1 MSKRKI
7 VVTGAAGYV
16 AGRMLPALQERY
28 ETVTLLDV
36 KTRPIAKAKKSQ
48 ESTSPI

>member
-28 ETVTLLDV
+28 ETVLLGCENDQSS
-36 KTRPIAKAKKSQ
+36 R
-48 ESTSPI
+48 

>member
-1 MSKRKI
+1 MTKRKI

-28 ETVTLLDV
+28 EN
-36 KTRPIAKAKKSQ
+36 R
-48 ESTSPI
+48 STWI